1 MKKKVIKWIIILA
14 VVLVAICTIQILRGR
29 IILPAMVQRV
39 EFEGVGS
46 DCEGAAGPVELDRS
60 EIRKAA
66 TYHSFSLYAGTV
78 NAEACEFDF
87 RFKFYLVGG
96 TEITVKDAGS
106 MGIEVNTPLGKYWIK
121 SEALEKYAQELIE
134 KYGLDE

>member
-29 IILPAMVQRV
+29 IILPAMVQRAK
-39 EFEGVGS
+39 FEGAGI
-46 DCEGAAGPVELDRS
+46 DCGVTGRPVELDRS

-66 TYHSFSLYAGTV
+66 TYHSFSRYAGKVT
-78 NAEACEFDF
+78 AGGCKYD
-87 RFKFYLVGG
+87 FKFTFYLIGG
-96 TEITVKDAGS
+96 AEITVRDAGS
-106 MGIEVNTPLGKYWIK
+106 FGIEVNTPLGQYWIK
-121 SEALEKYAQELIE
+121 SEKLAEYAQELIE

>member
-1 MKKKVIKWIIILA
+1 MKKKVIKRLIILA

-39 EFEGVGS
+39 ELEGVGS

-66 TYHSFSLYAGTV
+66 TYHSFSRYAGTV
-78 NAEACEFDF
+78 TAERCEFDF
-87 RFKFYLVGG
+87 KFTFYLIGG
-96 TEITVKDAGS
+96 AEITVKDAGF
-106 MGIEVNTPLGKYWIK
+106 MGIEVNTPSGKYWIK
-121 SEALEKYAQELIE
+121 SEKLAEYAQELIE
-134 KYGLDE
+134 KYGLDQ